1 MSEIRKIEVVLDAF
15 GRMLSLGTLTGET
28 VKGRERV
35 SFVYEPDLPLRHIF
49 FGPDLSP
56 APQAMERETLFGF
69 LSDTAPD
76 RWGRTLIQRK
86 AALSALERRESVRRL
101 HELDYLLAVD
111 DLTRTGA
118 LRFRTQD
125 GPFLSE
131 HSFVPPLFELRRLER
146 AVRDYTS
153 GKLVPGLLALLAP
166 GSSLGGVRPKACMTA
181 PDGAFWL
188 AKFPH
193 RHDDWDV
200 SAWEWTVHRLAAD
213 CGLNVG
219 ATRFERM
226 ERGRGVFLVER
237 FDRNGDQRIPYISAM
252 SLLGRRDGESGTA
265 GYYDIA
271 QFIERYGHKDDLA
284 ELFQRIAFS
293 IAISNSDDH
302 LRNHGFLMDE
312 SGRWRLSPAFDL
324 NPSPFDIGF
333 LSLNVAPD
341 DPSASFENLLETV
354 PFYELT
360 ESQGLEIVRSVKE
373 TVASKWRRYAEQA
386 EIGKDEQRMMAHC
399 FAAAERDL
407 RTDDIRPNEY
417 GIREGGYPGPAL

>member
-15 GRMLSLGTLTGET
+15 GRTLSLGTLTGET
-28 VKGRERV
+28 LKGRERV

-69 LSDTAPD
+69 LSDAAPD

-153 GKLVPGLLALLAP
+153 GKLAPGLLTLLAP
-166 GSSLGGVRPKACMTA
+166 GSSLGGVRPKSCMTA

-226 ERGRGVFLVER
+226 ERGRGVFFGRKIRPER
-237 FDRNGDQRIPYISAM
+237 RSADSLYLRDESFGSQRRGIWDCGVLQYRAVHRTIRAQGRSRRALSANRVFHSRLELRRSSAKPRFSDGRERSVAAISGIR
-252 SLLGRRDGESGTA
+252 SQPISVRYRFFVL
-265 GYYDIA
+265 
-271 QFIERYGHKDDLA
+271 ERYAG
-284 ELFQRIAFS
+284 RS
-293 IAISNSDDH
+293 
-302 LRNHGFLMDE
+302 LRLVRE
-312 SGRWRLSPAFDL
+312 SFGDRPILRAY
-324 NPSPFDIGF
+324 
-333 LSLNVAPD
+333 
-341 DPSASFENLLETV
+341 EV
-354 PFYELT
+354 PRARN
-360 ESQGLEIVRSVKE
+360 RSVRQGNGGLQ
-373 TVASKWRRYAEQA
+373 VAALCGTSGDRQRR
-386 EIGKDEQRMMAHC
+386 
-399 FAAAERDL
+399 AADDGALLRSRGAGPGDGRYPTER
-407 RTDDIRPNEY
+407 I
-417 GIREGGYPGPAL
+417 